1 MMKISACMSL
11 KSNRTTYT
19 SLFAK
24 TLNEQIITN
33 IPMAIYLYRLHA
45 ARFCCSFLRLLPVEA
60 KLEPRLL
67 KWPSH
72 NA

>member
-11 KSNRTTYT
+11 KSNRTT

-24 TLNEQIITN
+24 TLNEQIMTN
-33 IPMAIYLYRLHA
+33 ITMAIYFYRLHA